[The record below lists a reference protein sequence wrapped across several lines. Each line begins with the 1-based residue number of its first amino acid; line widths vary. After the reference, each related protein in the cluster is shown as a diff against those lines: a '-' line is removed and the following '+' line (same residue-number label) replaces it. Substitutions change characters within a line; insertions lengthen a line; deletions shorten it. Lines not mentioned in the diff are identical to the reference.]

1 MCNFLTNRI
10 CILPYMLFYEIN
22 LLSFN
27 FTTKCSFSPSIDIL
41 VLLSKKATSNGGRLL
56 LGGNSGQV
64 CQFQQ
69 EILPISAIVWPFR
82 EMLQHSVLKH

>member
-1 MCNFLTNRI
+1 
-10 CILPYMLFYEIN
+10 MLFYKIN

-27 FTTKCSFSPSIDIL
+27 FTIKCSFSPSIDIL
-41 VLLSKKATSNGGRLL
+41 VLLSKKASNGGRLL
-56 LGGNSGQV
+56 LGDNSGQV